1 MSAATHE
8 AEDGPDLSSEDSSLD
23 EASAESH
30 DGEVSPEDDL
40 PTPRLGKF
48 NGVRED
54 DGHAS
59 GGHNQNPES
68 DDSNSLVPSRPDAG
82 RPSSAD
88 GSLSIPDD
96 PPSVRVSMNFLSEA
110 VISLTTSG
118 IDALIVAW

>member
-8 AEDGPDLSSEDSSLD
+8 AEDGPDLSSEDSSLE

-30 DGEVSPEDDL
+30 DGEVPAEDDL

-48 NGVRED
+48 NGVTAD
-54 DGHAS
+54 DDHAS
-59 GGHNQNPES
+59 GGHTQNLES
-68 DDSNSLVPSRPDAG
+68 DDSNSLLPSRPDAG

-96 PPSVRVSMNFLSEA
+96 PPSVHVSMNPLSEA

-118 IDALIVAW
+118 IDTFIVAW